1 MSDVLQI
8 NALSK
13 SYNDVIA
20 LDNINLNIQKGLFG
34 LLGPN
39 GAGKSTLMRIIA
51 TILTPDRGEIMFDG
65 IDVIAQPDEVRKKL
79 GYLPQEFGVYPRVS
93 AYELLDHL
101 AILKGYSDRNT
112 RHEAVLRLLEET
124 NLYQDKD
131 KAVSSFSGGM
141 RQRFG
146 IAQALLGN
154 PELLIV
160 DEPTAGLDP
169 EERARFHELLLTLSD
184 DKVIILSTHIVDDVS
199 ELCSNMAV
207 LGEGRILLHGN
218 PITLTA
224 ALEDKIWR
232 RAITKFE
239 LPEMEQIYNVVSK
252 KLFAGNTIVHVYAES
267 PPAGFE
273 SAPVS
278 LQDVYFHAL
287 DKQ

>member
-1 MSDVLQI
+1 MTVLQI
-8 NALSK
+8 NALTK
-13 SYNDVIA
+13 SYDDLVALNDIS
-20 LDNINLNIQKGLFG
+20 LDINKGLFG

-65 IDVIAQPDEVRKKL
+65 IDIIAQPDELRKKL

-101 AILKGYSDRNT
+101 AILKGYNNKHT
-112 RHEAVLRLLEET
+112 RKDIVSTLLEDT
-124 NLYQDKD
+124 NLLRDKN

-146 IAQALLGN
+146 IAQALLGD

-169 EERARFHELLLTLSD
+169 EERARFHELLVNLSD
-184 DKVIILSTHIVDDVS
+184 EKVIILSTHIVEDVS
-199 ELCSNMAV
+199 ELCADMAV
-207 LGEGRILLHGN
+207 LGEGNILLHGN

-224 ALEDKIWR
+224 SLEDKIWR
-232 RAITKFE
+232 RSITRFE
-239 LPEMEQIYNVVSK
+239 LAEIEQSYHVISK
-252 KLFAGNTIVHVYAES
+252 KLFAGNTIVHVFADE
-267 PPAGFE
+267 PPEGFE

-287 DKQ
+287 DKH